1 MKTFFQCKEEKW
13 AITRFIC
20 FFRKNCTFSDVAM
33 VLSIMSTLMTLYI
46 KILKRIREAIFFHLC
61 PYFFL
66 TVLHIA
72 CFHDIIAMFN
82 SYPRCLLLL
91 RYTLKCWS
99 RYNFFFSIYVLTFLT
114 AWQTVSFYDIAMFLP
129 KMSTLNTLYNKS
141 KGIISLSFF
150 LFFFLQLF
158 LSPVNELIH
167 WNFIFMSN

>member
-13 AITRFIC
+13 AITRFIF

-99 RYNFFFSIYVLTFLT
+99 RYNFFFHLCPYFSHRVTNCKFLRHCNVPS
-114 AWQTVSFYDIAMFLP
+114 QDVNSKYLIQQVKRNHISFFF
-129 KMSTLNTLYNKS
+129 
-141 KGIISLSFF
+141 SFF
-150 LFFFLQLF
+150 LFT
-158 LSPVNELIH
+158 VI
-167 WNFIFMSN
+167 FITS